1 MVVVD
6 HEMSDDS
13 GLDLL
18 DALERLRSLR
28 GVTVLLN
35 SRQPLSDEM
44 QRLRRYSAMTL
55 SGGRCGTHGALIR
68 PEPAAASPSPAA
80 SLQVASAGQRVLLV
94 DEDVRLIF
102 SLTAQLDEL
111 GLPVV
116 PATSADEAVE
126 RFEEDAFD
134 LVLLD
139 MSQPG
144 VEGPELARRLKQDH
158 DCQAPIV
165 ALVTVMM
172 PRRASAALP
181 GADDLLLKPVETP
194 ALAALLRQ
202 WLGLAVG
209 AADAGEVSEECA
221 LNMAVVGNEA
231 RPISPDAVDGWR
243 TCLLPTVRQGWL
255 GGWR

>member
-1 MVVVD
+1 M
-6 HEMSDDS
+6 
-13 GLDLL
+13 
-18 DALERLRSLR
+18 
-28 GVTVLLN
+28 LLN
-35 SRQPLSDEM
+35 SRQPLSDEEM
-44 QRLRRYSAMTL
+44 QRLRCYSAMTL
-55 SGGRCGTHGALIR
+55 SKEEDVERMGALIR

-80 SLQVASAGQRVLLV
+80 SLQVVSAGKRVLLV
-94 DEDVRLIF
+94 DEDVRLIYL
-102 SLTAQLDEL
+102 LTAQLDEL

-144 VEGPELARRLKQDH
+144 AEGPELARRLKQDH
-158 DCQAPIV
+158 DCQALIV
-165 ALVTVMM
+165 ALVTV
-172 PRRASAALP
+172 
-181 GADDLLLKPVETP
+181 
-194 ALAALLRQ
+194 
-202 WLGLAVG
+202 
-209 AADAGEVSEECA
+209 ADAETRERCIAAGPTTCCSNRSKPRHWRRCCVNGWGWQWVRLMLERSARGVRAEHGCG
-221 LNMAVVGNEA
+221 GNEA